1 MCRKNILAA
10 GTVLCLFILIAMLA
24 GGCSLFGESE
34 GLAAPVEE
42 LDQRLIEANNGL
54 GFNLFRE
61 LTESNPEKNIF
72 ISPSSVLTA
81 LAMTYNGAEG
91 GTRAAMEKTLQ
102 LEEMTME
109 EVNKA
114 FADLLTILRNPDPK
128 VELTV
133 ANSLWAREGIDFHED
148 FLTRNRDYFDAEVT
162 EIDFNDAGAAD
173 IINGWVKEK
182 TRDRID
188 GIVEPPINPDTILF
202 LINAIYFKGE
212 WTEPFDPDLTRELPF
227 NRPDGTKKEIP
238 VMFQRNDFRYLENEL
253 FQAVILPY
261 GKNERVSM
269 YIFLPA
275 ESAGLEQ
282 LYAELNSAN
291 WNEWIASF
299 SSMEGEI
306 GLPRFKFEYETSLN
320 DTLKSLGMGI
330 AFDDNAA
337 DFSGMRPIP
346 PRLVISE
353 VKHKTF
359 VEVNE
364 EGTEAAAVTSVEVGV
379 TAMPETFSMIVDRP
393 FFFTITDDITGTILF
408 MGSVLEP

>member
-1 MCRKNILAA
+1 
-10 GTVLCLFILIAMLA
+10 MLA

-42 LDQRLIEANNGL
+42 LDERLIEANNGL

-109 EVNKA
+109 KVNKA

-133 ANSLWAREGIDFHED
+133 ANSLWAREGVDFHED
-148 FLTRNRDYFDAEVT
+148 FLTRNRDYFDAEAT

-253 FQAVILPY
+253 FQAAILPY

>member
-133 ANSLWAREGIDFHED
+133 ANSLWAREGVDFHED

>member
-1 MCRKNILAA
+1 LCRKNILTA
-10 GTVLCLFILIAMLA
+10 GTVLCLFVLIAISA
-24 GGCSLFGESE
+24 GGCSLFGGSE

-42 LDQRLIEANNGL
+42 LDERLIEANNGL

-72 ISPSSVLTA
+72 ISPSSILTA

-133 ANSLWAREGIDFHED
+133 ANSLWAREGVDFYED

-162 EIDFNDAGAAD
+162 ELDFNDAGAAD
-173 IINGWVKEK
+173 IINRWVKEK

-238 VMFQRNDFRYLENEL
+238 VMFQRNDYRYLENEF
-253 FQAVILPY
+253 FQAVSLPY
-261 GKNERVSM
+261 GKNERVRM

-275 ESAGLEQ
+275 ENAGLEQ

-291 WNEWIASF
+291 WNGWIASF
-299 SSMEGEI
+299 RSMEGEI

-320 DTLKSLGMGI
+320 DTLESLGMGI

-393 FFFTITDDITGTILF
+393 FFFTITDDITGIILF